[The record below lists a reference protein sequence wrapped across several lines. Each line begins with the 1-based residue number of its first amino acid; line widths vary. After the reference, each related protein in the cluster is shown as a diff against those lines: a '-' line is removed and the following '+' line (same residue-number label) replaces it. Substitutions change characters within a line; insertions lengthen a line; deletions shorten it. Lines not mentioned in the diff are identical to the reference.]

1 MKEKLSVSDFENL
14 YGFHFNLENSKQIQP
29 VRNIAKVLFYE
40 VINMQDG
47 NNFAIDI
54 TRKKCKLILLGYIWV
69 V

>member
-1 MKEKLSVSDFENL
+1 MKEKLPVSDFENL

-29 VRNIAKVLFYE
+29 VRNIEKVLFYE

-54 TRKKCKLILLGYIWV
+54 TRKKCKLILLVCIWV

>member
-54 TRKKCKLILLGYIWV
+54 TRKKCKLILLA
-69 V
+69 